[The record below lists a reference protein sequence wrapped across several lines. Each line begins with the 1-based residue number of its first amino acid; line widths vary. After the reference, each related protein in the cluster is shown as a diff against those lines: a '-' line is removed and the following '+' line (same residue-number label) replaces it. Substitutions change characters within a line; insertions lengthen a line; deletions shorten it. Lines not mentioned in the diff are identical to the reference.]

1 MNARYRANKR
11 LGKILH
17 QLTAKDGRKVIL
29 RILEWKDVYDPVELS
44 NSIADEDVDIATTQ
58 KITREEYADQFKRRL
73 ALMEKGEVLRLVAE
87 VEGKVIA
94 GSELRKRSG
103 HSRHVG
109 NIGVGIRRG
118 YRDIGIGTEIMRT
131 LTAHAKTMGLGLI
144 DLAVAS
150 SSKRAIHVYEKVG
163 FKETGRIPKFYYR
176 DGKYFDEVIMAKEI
190 E

>member
-1 MNARYRANKR
+1 MR

-17 QLTAKDGRKVIL
+17 QFTAKDGRKVIL
-29 RILEWKDVYDPVELS
+29 RIPKWDDVDDLVELN
-44 NSIADEDVDIATTQ
+44 NSIVDEGVDIATTQ
-58 KITREEYADQFKRRL
+58 KITKEGYVDQFKGRL
-73 ALMEKGEVLRLVAE
+73 ALIEKGEVLRLVAE

-103 HSRHVG
+103 HSRHAG

-118 YRDIGIGTEIMRT
+118 YRDVGIGTEIMRT
-131 LTAHAKTMGLGLI
+131 LTAHAKTMGLEMI

-150 SSKRAIHVYEKVG
+150 SNKRAIHVYEKVG
-163 FKETGRIPKFYYR
+163 FKETGRIPKFYYKN
-176 DGKYFDEVIMAKEI
+176 GKYFDEVIMAKEI

>member
-1 MNARYRANKR
+1 MR
-11 LGKILH
+11 LGRILH
-17 QLTAKDGRKVIL
+17 QFTARDGRKVIL
-29 RILEWKDVYDPVELS
+29 RIPKW
-44 NSIADEDVDIATTQ
+44 EDVDDLVELNNSIVDEGVDITTTQ

-73 ALMEKGEVLRLVAE
+73 ALVEKGEVLRLVAE

-94 GSELRKRSG
+94 YSELRKRSG

-118 YRDIGIGTEIMRT
+118 YRDIGIGTEIVRT
-131 LTAHAKTMGLGLI
+131 LTAHAKTMGLELI

-150 SSKRAIHVYEKVG
+150 SNKRAINVYEKVG
-163 FKETGRIPKFYYR
+163 FKETGRIPKFYCR
-176 DGKYFDEVIMAKEI
+176 DGGYFDEVITAKEI

>member
-1 MNARYRANKR
+1 MR

-17 QLTAKDGRKVIL
+17 QFTAKDGRKVIL
-29 RILEWKDVYDPVELS
+29 RIPKWGDVDDLVELN
-44 NSIADEDVDIATTQ
+44 NSIVDEGVDIATSH
-58 KITREEYADQFKRRL
+58 KTREEYADQFKRRL

-118 YRDIGIGTEIMRT
+118 YRDIGIGTEIMRA
-131 LTAHAKTMGLGLI
+131 LTAHAKTMGLEMI

-150 SSKRAIHVYEKVG
+150 SNKRAIHVYEKVG
-163 FKETGRIPKFYYR
+163 FKETGRIPRFYYR

>member
-1 MNARYRANKR
+1 MRS
-11 LGKILH
+11 GKILH
-17 QLTAKDGRKVIL
+17 RFTAKDGREVIL
-29 RILEWKDVYDPVELS
+29 RIPKW
-44 NSIADEDVDIATTQ
+44 EDVDDLVELNNSIVDGGVDITTTQ

-118 YRDIGIGTEIMRT
+118 YRDIGIGTEIMRA
-131 LTAHAKTMGLGLI
+131 LTAHAKTMGLEMI

-150 SSKRAIHVYEKVG
+150 SNKRAIHVYEKVG
-163 FKETGRIPKFYYR
+163 FKETGRIPRFYYR